1 MSTTNL
7 DLDASPMMRPK
18 TLSASSLM
26 QRALFGIL
34 VLTAFIGL
42 SAWLYD
48 ANTTTVN
55 AAPMVQST
63 QITR

>member
-7 DLDASPMMRPK
+7 DVDASAMVRPK
-18 TLSASSLM
+18 SLSASSLM

-34 VLTAFIGL
+34 VLTAFISL
-42 SAWLYD
+42 WAWLYD

-55 AAPMVQST
+55 AAPMVKST
-63 QITR
+63 QVAQ